1 VGALSPD
8 LAFRSA
14 AVTIWYVD
22 IMWAMMLSGTTLF
35 LGCFIAANRAMAGM
49 RTMGLVT
56 SYGIGLWM
64 AIALP
69 WRVALGTWGAIAA
82 ACGVVVFLYELWA
95 RRRYAG
101 TGRKERPL
109 ILLQGFLLFPVLIP
123 DVMEGMCVDL
133 GILPPSPEEREAEP
147 VR

>member
-1 VGALSPD
+1 M
-8 LAFRSA
+8 
-14 AVTIWYVD
+14 TIWYVD
-22 IMWAMMLSGTTLF
+22 IMWAMMLFGTTLF
-35 LGCFIAANRAMAGM
+35 LGCFITANRAMAGM

-69 WRVALGTWGAIAA
+69 WRVALGTWGVIAA
-82 ACGVVVFLYELWA
+82 ACGVVVLLYELWA

-109 ILLQGFLLFPVLIP
+109 ILLQGFLLFPALIP
-123 DVMEGMCVDL
+123 DVMEGICVDL
-133 GILPPSPEEREAEP
+133 GILPPSPTEREPEP